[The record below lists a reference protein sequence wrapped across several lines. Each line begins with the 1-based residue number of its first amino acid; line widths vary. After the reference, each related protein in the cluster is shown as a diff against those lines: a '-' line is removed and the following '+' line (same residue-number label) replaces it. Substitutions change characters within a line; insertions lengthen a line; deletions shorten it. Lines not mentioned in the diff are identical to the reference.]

1 MRKTILDFSGIYRE
15 QPSMKEWAEDYLD
28 GTGLRGTDC
37 YCDPE
42 TEKELVR
49 QLEKMPAGGIPRWS

>member
-42 TEKELVR
+42 TEKNLSGSWKKC
-49 QLEKMPAGGIPRWS
+49 LPAVFI